1 MFEIPPA
8 IMESLWALLLALVAA
23 VIAYLEKSKKDEI
36 IAFMD
41 PTDTTTLSAPEGLPA
56 VTYTMGTEEKAKILA
71 GKSAADTQAILQQIA
86 TAEAEKLATYTI
98 TYQGGSYEIEYGY
111 VKQSI
116 IADATRPPRKVDEE
130 TFRWLMAGLPES
142 EAASVR
148 AQVDAA
154 EAQGLRQFTVT
165 TSRWV
170 YIIDN
175 GLIADSKGP

>member
-8 IMESLWALLLALVAA
+8 IMESLWALALALIMAA
-23 VIAYLEKSKKDEI
+23 IAYLEKLKKDEI

-154 EAQGLRQFTVT
+154 EAEGLRQFTVT

-175 GLIADSKGP
+175 GILMGSKGP